1 MEAFVS
7 LRLSVFL
14 YHIMPVLFGLV
25 PFYSEALFLL
35 LAGHGTKAPRK
46 TEDAS

>member
-1 MEAFVS
+1 MS
-7 LRLSVFL
+7 LRLRVSLNPYV
-14 YHIMPVLFGLV
+14 PVSLGCV

-35 LAGHGTKAPRK
+35 LAGHGTKAPGE